1 VLLPPFCFGPV
12 EERLS
17 MSCASIL
24 FPIRNQARVPGDN
37 DEKVQLIVPRILLE
51 LTSDTAFLSAMLLV
65 AETAGHLPT
74 TYSTENGIK
83 AE

>member
-1 VLLPPFCFGPV
+1 
-12 EERLS
+12 

-51 LTSDTAFLSAMLLV
+51 LTSDTAFLSAIAVGGGDCLV
-65 AETAGHLPT
+65 ICQPPIQQKTA
-74 TYSTENGIK
+74 
-83 AE
+83 